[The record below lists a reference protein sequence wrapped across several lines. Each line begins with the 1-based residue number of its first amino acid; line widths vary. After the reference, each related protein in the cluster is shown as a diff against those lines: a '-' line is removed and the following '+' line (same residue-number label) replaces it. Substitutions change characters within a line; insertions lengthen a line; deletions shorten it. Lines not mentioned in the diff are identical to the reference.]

1 MMKKLVF
8 IFCISLFAFSFLSCE
23 RNVDIYEDTSMQIK
37 KIIRVTKPR
46 EVKEYRYKN
55 QYIYRFASPVDGLY
69 YVLYDKKGNFIKA
82 DFSCISSAL
91 KVLRLSRAIFL
102 KAFLSFSKF
111 SNLNPPLH

>member
-69 YVLYDKKGNFIKA
+69 YVLYDKKGNFISEYGSFGINPGYCNDGVCP
-82 DFSCISSAL
+82 DFEEEAVFIR
-91 KVLRLSRAIFL
+91 KIYPI
-102 KAFLSFSKF
+102 
-111 SNLNPPLH
+111 NN